1 MIRYIVF
8 VLAYLYFLW
17 SDIRKKEIHT
27 LAIAIYAIIALM
39 TITLSKN
46 VMSVNRLIDI
56 IFSISFGLIIY
67 MLAYFSSGGMG
78 IADGMYFV
86 INGLLLTLKE
96 NIFVFF
102 SGLLIAFIIG
112 IVLFLKNRGRD
123 IKDIDM
129 PFLPCCIPGVIG
141 IVLCIV

>member
-8 VLAYLYFLW
+8 IIAYLYFLW
-17 SDIRKKEIHT
+17 SDVRNREIHT
-27 LAIAIYAIIALM
+27 IAIAIYAIFALM
-39 TITLSKN
+39 TISLSRN
-46 VMSVNRLIDI
+46 VMSINKLIDI

-67 MLAYFSSGGMG
+67 MLAYFSKGGMG

-102 SGLLIAFIIG
+102 SGIIIAFIIG
-112 IVLFLKNRGRD
+112 IVIFIRNRGKHV
-123 IKDIDM
+123 KDIDI